1 MHKGS
6 SKRKTQ
12 NVTSCKQ
19 LDFDWY
25 PFSPKSKSRGETAET
40 GASTIGRPLS
50 HDLPKADRLF
60 VPLADQPFAWF
71 RSGQKKWELRRFGRQ
86 YTPKHVRVGRRVEL
100 RRGYRGPDALWGDI
114 LDVVEANGVD
124 DFFNKVHFKEVIPVA
139 DSREQAIKIAID
151 ILKIDPKTPL
161 LGFAVGHL

>member
-1 MHKGS
+1 M
-6 SKRKTQ
+6 
-12 NVTSCKQ
+12 TSCKQ
-19 LDFDWY
+19 LDFDWCL
-25 PFSPKSKSRGETAET
+25 FSPESGNRGETVGT

-86 YTPKHVRVGRRVEL
+86 YTRKHVKVGRSVEL
-100 RRGYRGPDALWGDI
+100 RRGYRGPDVLWGEI

-124 DFFNKVHFKEVIPVA
+124 EFFSKVPYKEVIPVA
-139 DSREQAIKIAID
+139 DSREQAIEIATA
-151 ILKIDPKTPL
+151 ILKIEPNTPL
-161 LGFAVGHL
+161 LGFAVGRL